1 MIDPPVP
8 VEQGAQIWKGMTAM
22 RRTIKILIPVLAAVI
37 IAAAVFVM
45 VLNKRPLQGRDLLTD
60 PEQLVQAIEGKT
72 REEIYAILGEP
83 DNIITDA
90 RGEYVS
96 PNGDTVTM
104 LYDLKTDLLWKVET
118 EEDFYLFSSI
128 ERTEEAMALIDDLEL
143 LAQTVEGMAYA
154 QVVELLGEPDWEAS
168 GPYTYSWCNSQHK
181 ATAINCSSTVSY
193 VSSGGRN
200 IYFIEF
206 DERSEEAQRLLDDP
220 DALAEA
226 LRGQPHDALFEL
238 LGIWNVQDSKLY
250 YKSYYNSAGESI
262 LVWLDPET
270 YAPRMIETK
279 DRTISLEE
287 E

>member
-1 MIDPPVP
+1 M
-8 VEQGAQIWKGMTAM
+8 
-22 RRTIKILIPVLAAVI
+22 
-37 IAAAVFVM
+37 
-45 VLNKRPLQGRDLLTD
+45 
-60 PEQLVQAIEGKT
+60 
-72 REEIYAILGEP
+72 
-83 DNIITDA
+83 
-90 RGEYVS
+90 
-96 PNGDTVTM
+96 
-104 LYDLKTDLLWKVET
+104 
-118 EEDFYLFSSI
+118 
-128 ERTEEAMALIDDLEL
+128 
-143 LAQTVEGMAYA
+143 
-154 QVVELLGEPDWEAS
+154 
-168 GPYTYSWCNSQHK
+168 
-181 ATAINCSSTVSY
+181 SY